1 MKSQELRHGF
11 PNVTGKAKMVP
22 ISRSYSRPTGIC
34 QGELPKTFAKRK
46 LVLVKA
52 GKALGEPFSTNPCTH
67 PIGICSALTVHL
79 QEVGLQVWME
89 ASSGQAVTQ
98 VPIQCQD
105 IQENL

>member
-1 MKSQELRHGF
+1 M
-11 PNVTGKAKMVP
+11 
-22 ISRSYSRPTGIC
+22 
-34 QGELPKTFAKRK
+34 
-46 LVLVKA
+46 LVKA

-98 VPIQCQD
+98 VPVQRQD